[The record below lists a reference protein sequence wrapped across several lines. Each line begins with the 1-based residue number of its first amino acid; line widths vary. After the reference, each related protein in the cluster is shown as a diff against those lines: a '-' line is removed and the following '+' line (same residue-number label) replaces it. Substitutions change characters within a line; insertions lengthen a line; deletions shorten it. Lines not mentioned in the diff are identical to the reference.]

1 MTRTRTALAV
11 AAMLLL
17 AGCGAT
23 DAAESTTPATAATE
37 PFPGALSSAPVAQRY
52 ESVEA
57 LRDALG
63 AGGYYCTDWQRDD
76 RVALA
81 LQSGQCSDADV
92 LMIFTGESAVHEA
105 AQNLKAL
112 VTNFVVGENW
122 IVNTDRPYA
131 VTYAI
136 GGTIVEGTGDALD
149 TEDESDDGSAAVDT
163 SGYDLTTDE
172 GLCEAD
178 ADLTNLE
185 LNDAIAPLLGFP
197 ADRDERT
204 YDQDE
209 AIRDYKNEAFRRE
222 CPARAS

>member
-17 AGCGAT
+17 AGCGGAT
-23 DAAESTTPATAATE
+23 EAAESTTPTASATR
-37 PFPGALSSAPVAQRY
+37 PSPGALSSAPVAQRY

-63 AGGYYCTDWQRDD
+63 AGGYYCADWQRDD
-76 RVALA
+76 RVTLA

-112 VTNFVVGENW
+112 VSTFVVGENW

-136 GGTIVEGTGDALD
+136 GGTFVEGSGDALD
-149 TEDESDDGSAAVDT
+149 DEGESDDESAVDT

-178 ADLTNLE
+178 SDLTNLE
-185 LNDAIAPLLGFP
+185 LNDAIALLLGFP

-209 AIRDYKNEAFRRE
+209 AIRDYKNEAFLRE